1 MPFKIVRYVHKG
13 CLFGRELHK
22 AKKSISKEVNEASS
36 SPSTSPCKRVKLQRT
51 KKKGCTAVMHI
62 KEVELYPEFSINTP
76 EQCSHWQ
83 RQKATAEATH
93 RLRLALHEEST
104 GKPVFREHR
113 FYISMSDKQ
122 SHCNHDVD
130 IHACHTQPTNSGVSK
145 EIGELLQRGATP
157 VNTMESCLKF
167 YVTFRDNMSFR
178 MNNTESP
185 DECQNTESPDECQ
198 NTESPDECQNTEPP
212 SESQNTESPAVIAT
226 QQPDLD
232 LHKALQEKGW
242 FIKRQIRA
250 ESQRILSSLYHV
262 HDNAVLERLLCSFM
276 QVRTFIEQ
284 SVMKSNGVAARSSS
298 RKGSRGV
305 KSTDTAKSWNSSE
318 GAAAGKELQRITCC
332 LAYDLKSVFLIILK
346 FYFVYLFAKYC
357 RQVLFCLF
365 AKYCRPIWAQARG
378 VKYKARRKI
387 YVHSENKKLHSNFES
402 VTITLELFHHL
413 FDICLLI

>member
-1 MPFKIVRYVHKG
+1 MTASEESVLKKHLNDLKKDGHTWTGYAPSRSAFEGLERDLADIKVIFRTENSFRPKGRLLFSTQRGRIVLNEGMPFKIVRYVHKG

-122 SHCNHDVD
+122 SHCNHDID
-130 IHACHTQPTNSGVSK
+130 IHACHTQPINSEVSK

-178 MNNTESP
+178 MNVT
-185 DECQNTESPDECQ
+185 T
-198 NTESPDECQNTEPP
+198 P
-212 SESQNTESPAVIAT
+212 SHQTN
-226 QQPDLD
+226 
-232 LHKALQEKGW
+232 
-242 FIKRQIRA
+242 
-250 ESQRILSSLYHV
+250 
-262 HDNAVLERLLCSFM
+262 
-276 QVRTFIEQ
+276 VRTPSHQ
-284 SVMKSNGVAARSSS
+284 TNARTPS
-298 RKGSRGV
+298 R
-305 KSTDTAKSWNSSE
+305 
-318 GAAAGKELQRITCC
+318 
-332 LAYDLKSVFLIILK
+332 
-346 FYFVYLFAKYC
+346 
-357 RQVLFCLF
+357 
-365 AKYCRPIWAQARG
+365 QASLRTPS
-378 VKYKARRKI
+378 
-387 YVHSENKKLHSNFES
+387 HQL
-402 VTITLELFHHL
+402 
-413 FDICLLI
+413 